1 MEHKFEEREKIPEI
15 SKEVLENI
23 KSEVT
28 NQPLEYRDFS
38 IEDISYTFIPCPS
51 KNDEGETNGQPAE
64 YNAQL
69 NEWAIYIW
77 EDLLEK
83 IQKVLL
89 FHEIIEIYFRAKYG
103 MEKTPAHNATL
114 LYEEQFRKEL
124 LSEDEERAIQELRSK
139 YNIS

>member
-1 MEHKFEEREKIPEI
+1 MENKFEAREKIPEI
-15 SKEVLENI
+15 SKEALENI

-38 IEDISYTFIPCPS
+38 IENISYTFIPCPS

-89 FHEIIEIYFRAKYG
+89 FHEIIEIYFKEKYD
-103 MEKTPAHNATL
+103 METTPAHNATL
-114 LYEEQFRKEL
+114 PYEEQFRKEI
-124 LSEDEERAIQELRSK
+124 LSEDEERAIQKLRNK
-139 YNIS
+139 YSI